1 MMKLKTIAAAL
12 TLLLSLTACQSVIGP
27 YAKPKTQLPDAYAVD
42 LEVSKQNPAIA
53 SHWWEAYQNSA
64 LNVLMDKA
72 LENNTDVMAAVA
84 RIEDAEA
91 ALVVAGSTRLPSVSV
106 GGDATRERVS
116 ERAAFP
122 AFGANPRNNY
132 QLALN
137 SSTELNLFGRLTENV
152 KQARA
157 NLLASQYAKSTV
169 MWSLSS
175 LVASQYFTLSSLD
188 TQLAVNHENQ
198 AIATKSI
205 DLAKARL
212 SGGIASRLDVLQAQ
226 SQLDELQSQ
235 AINLKRLR
243 ALSLHQLQ
251 LLTGDMSLSLPPQD
265 LLLFTET
272 PVPVAGIP
280 SELLAN
286 RPDIQETEQLLQASH
301 ANMALAK
308 AALYPSISLTG
319 QLGAQSLELSDLLR
333 ANSRI
338 WTLGLSFNLPIF
350 NNGKLKAQVKQATA
364 QQQERLANYTSAV
377 RTAFTEVNDAL
388 ENVSAYRASVALAK
402 MQKSRAAN
410 MLTIAENR
418 YREGYSDYLAV
429 LDAQRNHHDVTLAF
443 VQSRQNV
450 MLATIDLFKALG
462 GSWLDEAKK

>member
-1 MMKLKTIAAAL
+1 MKVKSITVAA
-12 TLLLSLTACQSVIGP
+12 TLLLSLSACKSVVAP
-27 YAKPKTQLPDAYAVD
+27 YAKPAIKLPETYATD
-42 LEVSKQNPAIA
+42 LEISTQNPAIA
-53 SHWWEAYQNSA
+53 SHWWLRYQNPE
-64 LNVLMDKA
+64 LNALMDKA
-72 LENNTDVMAAVA
+72 LAHNTDVMAAIA

-91 ALVVAGSTRLPSVSV
+91 ALIVAGSTRLPSVSV
-106 GGDATRERVS
+106 GGDASRERVS

-122 AFGANPRNNY
+122 AFGSNPRNNY

-137 SSTELNLFGRLTENV
+137 SSTELNLWQRLDENV
-152 KQARA
+152 NRGRA
-157 NLLASQYAKSTV
+157 NLLATQFAKSTV

-175 LVASQYFTLSSLD
+175 LVAGQYFTLSSLD

-198 AIATKSI
+198 VIATKSI

-212 SGGIASRLDVLQAQ
+212 AGGIASRLDVLQAQ

-251 LLTGDMSLSLPPQD
+251 LLTGNLSLTLPPQD
-265 LLLFTET
+265 ILAFADT
-272 PVPVAGIP
+272 PAPVAGMP
-280 SELLAN
+280 SVLLAN
-286 RPDIQETEQLLQASH
+286 RPDIQEAEQLLQASH

-333 ANSRI
+333 PNSRI
-338 WTLGLSFNLPIF
+338 WTLGVSFNLPIF
-350 NNGKLKAQVKQATA
+350 TNGKLKAEVRQATA
-364 QQQERLANYTSAV
+364 QQQEQLANYIAAV
-377 RTAFTEVNDAL
+377 RTAFTEVSDAL
-388 ENVSAYRASVALAK
+388 ENVSAYRDSLALAEV
-402 MQKSRAAN
+402 QRSRATD

-418 YREGYSDYLAV
+418 YKEGYSDYLAV
-429 LDAQRNHHDVTLAF
+429 LEAQRNHHDVTLSF

-462 GSWLDEAKK
+462 GTWE

>member
-1 MMKLKTIAAAL
+1 MKVKSTVFAL
-12 TLLLSLTACQSVIGP
+12 SLLLSLTACNSLVAP
-27 YAKPKTQLPDAYAVD
+27 YSKPEIKLPEAYATD
-42 LEVSKQNPAIA
+42 LAVNAQNPAVA
-53 SHWWEAYQNSA
+53 SHWWTRYQNLT
-64 LNVLMDKA
+64 LNALMDKA
-72 LENNTDVMAAVA
+72 LANNTDVMVALA

-91 ALVVAGSTRLPSVSV
+91 ALIVAGSTRLPSVSV

-137 SSTELNLFGRLTENV
+137 SSTELNLWQRLDVNV
-152 KQARA
+152 NRGRA
-157 NLLASQYAKSTV
+157 NLLATRFAKSTV

-188 TQLAVNHENQ
+188 TQLAVNLDNQ

-205 DLAKARL
+205 ELANARL
-212 SGGIASRLDVLQAQ
+212 TGGIASKLDVLQAQ
-226 SQLDELQSQ
+226 SQLDDLQSQ

-251 LLTGDMSLSLPPQD
+251 LLTGDLSLTMAPQD
-265 LLLFTET
+265 LLNFAGT
-272 PVPVAGIP
+272 PAPVAGIP
-280 SELLAN
+280 SALLEN
-286 RPDIQETEQLLQASH
+286 RPDVQEAEQLLQASH

-319 QLGAQSLELSDLLR
+319 QLGAQSLALSDLLR

-338 WTLGLSFNLPIF
+338 WTLGVSFNLPIF
-350 NNGKLKAQVKQATA
+350 NNGKLKAQVRQATA
-364 QQQERLANYTSAV
+364 QQQERLANYIAAV

-388 ENVSAYRASVALAK
+388 ENVSAYRDSVALAE
-402 MQKSRAAN
+402 MQRSRAAD

-418 YREGYSDYLAV
+418 YKEGYSDYLAV
-429 LDAQRNHHDVTLAF
+429 LEAQRNHHDVTLSF

-462 GSWLDEAKK
+462 GTWEQSAQK

>member
-1 MMKLKTIAAAL
+1 MQVKTIAAAL
-12 TLLLSLTACQSVIGP
+12 TMLLSLSACQSVIAP
-27 YAKPKTQLPDAYAVD
+27 YAKPEAQLPQTYAVD
-42 LEVSKQNPAIA
+42 LAISAQNPAIA
-53 SHWWEAYQNSA
+53 SHWWKGYQNPELDA
-64 LNVLMDKA
+64 LMDKA

-84 RIEDAEA
+84 RIENAEA
-91 ALVVAGSTRLPSVSV
+91 ALVVAGSSRLPSLSV
-106 GGDATRERVS
+106 GGDVSRERVS

-122 AFGANPRNNY
+122 AFGSNPRNNY

-137 SSTELNLFGRLTENV
+137 STTELNLFGRLSENV

-157 NLLASQYAKSTV
+157 NLLANKYAKSTV

-188 TQLAVNHENQ
+188 TQLAVNDENQ
-198 AIATKSI
+198 AIAIKSI

-212 SGGIASRLDVLQAQ
+212 VGGIASKLDVLQAQ
-226 SQLDELQSQ
+226 SQLDDLQTQ

-243 ALSLHQLQ
+243 ELSLHQLQ
-251 LLTGDMSLSLPPQD
+251 LLTGDMSLSIAPQD
-265 LLLFTET
+265 LLFFTEA
-272 PVPVAGIP
+272 PAPAAFIP

-319 QLGAQSLELSDLLR
+319 QFGAQSLELSDLLHL
-333 ANSRI
+333 NSRI
-338 WTLGLSFNLPIF
+338 WSLGLSFNLPIF
-350 NNGKLKAQVKQATA
+350 NNGKLKAQVKQASA
-364 QQQERLANYTSAV
+364 QQQERLANYIAAV
-377 RTAFTEVNDAL
+377 RSAFTEVNDAL
-388 ENVSAYRASVALAK
+388 ANVSAYRASVVLAK
-402 MQKSRAAN
+402 KQKSRAAD

-462 GSWLDEAKK
+462 GSWHQESIE